1 MVPGGGQPYP
11 ELTDELR
18 RLRAERESILV
29 DTAERKGIALRIEDM
44 TEYLNQLSGEIE
56 EYDESLVRNYIER
69 IDVVG
74 NRFDV
79 KFKTGIVIE
88 IKK

>member
-1 MVPGGGQPYP
+1 MVLGGGQPYP

-18 RLRAERESILV
+18 RLRAQRKSILV
-29 DTAERKGIALRIEDM
+29 DTAERKGIALRIKDM
-44 TEYLNQLSGEIE
+44 TEYLNQLSEEIE

-69 IDVVG
+69 IDVVD
-74 NRFDV
+74 NSFDV